1 MRHHG
6 SRGQRR
12 NIFSLRRRHKAAAIS
27 TEPATEPDEAEE
39 VVMSD
44 LVESEDKLATSRL
57 ENLND

>member
-1 MRHHG
+1 MRHRD

-27 TEPATEPDEAEE
+27 TEPATEPDKEE

-57 ENLND
+57 EKSQ